1 MGRIEKVSPFIVMEI
16 LEKAKELEKKGRDI
30 VHMEIGEPD
39 LPPSPRVLEKIEKVK
54 KEANHYTPSLGI
66 WELREEIAYYYWR
79 KYRVY
84 ISPERILITT
94 GTSGAFSLIFSALFE
109 PGEGIVFTD
118 PGYPCYK
125 NFAQIYCLEPFTVQ
139 IDNSTNYELRSF
151 HLEELKGY
159 TEHYKGFLITSPS
172 NPVGNI
178 YSKSTLKELANYA
191 EKEDLLFISDEIY
204 HGLNYEKEVHTAL
217 EFTDK
222 AIVVNGFSKYF
233 CMPGFRLGWVIV
245 PKKYVRPMQIIAQ
258 NLFISPPTLSQLV
271 AIEALRD
278 DTYLKK
284 VRNTFKE
291 RRDYL
296 YSELSK
302 LFKIETPPEG
312 AFYIWANIEKYSKNS
327 LKFAKDLLEKAGVAV
342 TPGVDF
348 GENKTNLYI
357 RFAYTASLDRL
368 KEGVERIKR
377 FLENY

>member
-1 MGRIEKVSPFIVMEI
+1 
-16 LEKAKELEKKGRDI
+16 
-30 VHMEIGEPD
+30 
-39 LPPSPRVLEKIEKVK
+39 
-54 KEANHYTPSLGI
+54 
-66 WELREEIAYYYWR
+66 
-79 KYRVY
+79 
-84 ISPERILITT
+84 
-94 GTSGAFSLIFSALFE
+94 
-109 PGEGIVFTD
+109 
-118 PGYPCYK
+118 
-125 NFAQIYCLEPFTVQ
+125 
-139 IDNSTNYELRSF
+139 
-151 HLEELKGY
+151 
-159 TEHYKGFLITSPS
+159 
-172 NPVGNI
+172 
-178 YSKSTLKELANYA
+178 
-191 EKEDLLFISDEIY
+191 
-204 HGLNYEKEVHTAL
+204 
-217 EFTDK
+217 
-222 AIVVNGFSKYF
+222 
-233 CMPGFRLGWVIV
+233 
-245 PKKYVRPMQIIAQ
+245 MQIIAQ